1 MTNNQFRVLIVDDE
15 PEARKLLKSLLSEIN
30 HVKVVGEADSAEN
43 ALYKI
48 VEHYPNLVF
57 MDINMPGKTGM
68 ELVELMHSRNVDV
81 PIVFVSAYE
90 KYAIK
95 AIQNQVYDFLL
106 KPVDP
111 EDLKAMVEKHKRL
124 KKKDL
129 PGKLMEVLGSIKEST
144 KIRINSRHSYILI
157 NPDEIVYCDA
167 EDGYTNLYLITG
179 KKEVSNTSLTQVEKK
194 VEKRNFYRLGRSL
207 LVNLDH
213 VRSISKATD
222 SVLLQYKEHRWEVFA
237 SHKSI
242 KELLDSHYNY
252 A

>member
-1 MTNNQFRVLIVDDE
+1 MINSQFRVLIVDDE

-30 HVKVVGEADSAEN
+30 YVKVVGEADCAEN

-48 VEHYPNLVF
+48 VEHYPNLVL
-57 MDINMPGKTGM
+57 MDINMPGHSGM
-68 ELVELMHSRNVDV
+68 DLVELMQSRNVDV
-81 PIVFVSAYE
+81 PVVFVSAYE
-90 KYAIK
+90 EYAIN
-95 AIQNQVYDFLL
+95 AIRNQIYDFLL
-106 KPVDP
+106 KPVSK
-111 EDLKAMVEKHKRL
+111 EELTGIIEKYKRL
-124 KKKDL
+124 NKKDL
-129 PGKLMEVLGSIKEST
+129 PGKLMEVLGAIKEGS

-167 EDGYTNLYLITG
+167 DDGYTNLYLTTG

-194 VEKRNFYRLGRSL
+194 VENRNFYRLGRSL

-213 VRSISKATD
+213 VRSICKGTD
-222 SVLLQYKEHRWEVFA
+222 SVLLQYNDQKWEIFA

-242 KELLDSHYNY
+242 KELLLSNFSY